1 MSHGQAAR
9 AFWNDVLSGRLDRRE
24 LMRRGT
30 ALGFCATVLGA
41 LGHLSAAQ
49 RVFAAEEGK
58 LKPTFYQWIIDLHGP
73 IKEIS
78 EEFNQ
83 TYPIDTAV
91 APVEAANAQVFI
103 AEAKDKESSWDVYLG
118 QTPFAEMAGLIEAD
132 AIEPWDPYMPEDV
145 KTDILPSIRE
155 EGTVDGQI
163 YGWPFL
169 LDIIVQG
176 WNAGIVEKA
185 GLDPEAVPA
194 TWDEFIAN
202 ARKVKESGAAPFG
215 ATFDRGGW
223 RSLAPVTHSIS
234 TDVYTEDG
242 FFDFTNDAVVQALEI
257 LKQLKEL
264 ANPDVMNPGTSDGGI
279 NGTPDEGAW
288 SREQVGYY
296 VKYQNAHLRFT
307 GSWQDPTK
315 LRIAGLPK
323 TADGVG
329 GTVFWTTG
337 AALFKY
343 GANKPQAA
351 EYLKKL
357 TYDDRIWKN
366 SIGGGEEGEPPVGQ
380 LPVYDSLWKRYEA
393 WRPDWMAD
401 WAFLVRSQLDTS
413 KAIRVNK
420 FGFSQFFNF
429 GDQHW
434 HKYLTGEE
442 SDPRKALQAAR
453 DAVIAEASKTT

>member
-1 MSHGQAAR
+1 
-9 AFWNDVLSGRLDRRE
+9 
-24 LMRRGT
+24 
-30 ALGFCATVLGA
+30 
-41 LGHLSAAQ
+41 
-49 RVFAAEEGK
+49 
-58 LKPTFYQWIIDLHGP
+58 
-73 IKEIS
+73 
-78 EEFNQ
+78 
-83 TYPIDTAV
+83 
-91 APVEAANAQVFI
+91 
-103 AEAKDKESSWDVYLG
+103 
-118 QTPFAEMAGLIEAD
+118 
-132 AIEPWDPYMPEDV
+132 
-145 KTDILPSIRE
+145 
-155 EGTVDGQI
+155 
-163 YGWPFL
+163 
-169 LDIIVQG
+169 
-176 WNAGIVEKA
+176 
-185 GLDPEAVPA
+185 
-194 TWDEFIAN
+194 
-202 ARKVKESGAAPFG
+202 APFG

-380 LPVYDSLWKRYEA
+380 LPVYDSLWKRYESE
-393 WRPDWMAD
+393 RPEWMTD
-401 WAFLVRSQLDTS
+401 WAFLVRAQLDTS